1 MNSAPLI
8 FILRSSTDH
17 AERLQYVYDVVD
29 ASSFYTKLL
38 GARVQKQHT
47 LPLDSVVVKET
58 SAKFTQGLLFS

>member
-8 FILRSSTDH
+8 FILGSSANH
-17 AERLQYVYDVVD
+17 AERLQYVDDVVD
-29 ASSFYTKLL
+29 ASSFDTKLL

-58 SAKFTQGLLFS
+58 STKLTQGLLFS